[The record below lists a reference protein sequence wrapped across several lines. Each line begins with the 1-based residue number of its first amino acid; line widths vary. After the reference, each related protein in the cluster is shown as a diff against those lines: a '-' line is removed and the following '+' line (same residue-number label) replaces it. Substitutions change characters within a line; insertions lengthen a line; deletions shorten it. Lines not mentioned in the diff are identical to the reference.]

1 MDMVVQKN
9 DDVDINFDTDPLTP
23 RIVDG
28 KWLMATGTSLGA
40 DDGIGVATCFA
51 ILSDP
56 SLRHGPLEVLVTR
69 DEETGMFGALE
80 LERGLL
86 RSSFL
91 LNVDSEEENALCI
104 GCAGGFTLEFSLPVA
119 RQPAPG
125 TAVLR
130 LTLNDFRGGHSGC
143 DIDSGRAN
151 PLQTAGRLLAR
162 LPAGTRIVNID
173 CGTADNAIP
182 RKCVV
187 DIAVPAGETPAVEA
201 ALRSEFAAF
210 QREFHRTEPSARL
223 EIAPISGSET
233 PVEVSSS
240 LWNETPIEASSETPI
255 DSSAETPV
263 DSSGTLWSETPIEAS
278 SETPIE
284 EAASRRLI
292 HFLNVCPFGVQRYSP
307 AVKSA
312 VESSLTCAIARS
324 SPREVGLVVSVR
336 SSVAS
341 QLDWLHGQLRC
352 LADLCGMRVSPR
364 KAEFP
369 RCGRF
374 M

>member
-210 QREFHRTEPSARL
+210 QREFHRTEPAARL

-233 PVEVSSS
+233 PIDSSSS
-240 LWNETPIEASSETPI
+240 LWN
-255 DSSAETPV
+255 
-263 DSSGTLWSETPIEAS
+263 ETPIEAS